1 MSVNRLHV
9 IGDRQAG
16 KTDMALAYASSLIHN
31 GVNVAIYTVDFQYVS
46 HLVETYDMRH
56 LHLGQTVYRSNG
68 RQRVRD
74 DSSGATLYF
83 STARAHE
90 AALRGVHVGTAILDE
105 QVCHWDDFTLEM
117 RHPGLTHIVRTVL

>member
-1 MSVNRLHV
+1 MVNRMHI

-46 HLVETYDMRH
+46 HLAETYDMRH

-83 STARAHE
+83 STARAYA
-90 AALRGVHVGTAILDE
+90 AALRGIRIGTVIVDEAVGY
-105 QVCHWDDFTLEM
+105 WDDFALEI